1 MASSLVPSCLETPGP
16 GGLSSTPTVSLQ
28 DHFRETASLWTSSLE
43 FRETVTWAA
52 GEERSGGPRASLGLM
67 RKCALFK
74 FGSHPLGD
82 WIPNLSLFL
91 GQPERT

>member
-1 MASSLVPSCLETPGP
+1 M
-16 GGLSSTPTVSLQ
+16 
-28 DHFRETASLWTSSLE
+28 
-43 FRETVTWAA
+43 
-52 GEERSGGPRASLGLM
+52 GLM